1 MPEIIEYRELDRPDG
16 FTQETLGWV
25 PWLEPIAE
33 SQLTEDQRRALIGQ
47 FRIKSDYFRLLARNP
62 DALHARTLTDT
73 DIFTNIDGGLDRAD
87 REIAAS
93 VASRINGCVYCASV
107 HTARATQQSGRG
119 EDVQRLLDDGPEARL
134 GQTWEAV
141 AQTSAALTRT
151 PSEFGEAEIRRLREA
166 GLDDASIVDAIN
178 AAAFFNWANRL
189 MLSLG
194 EPTVPARRQQ
204 H

>member
-107 HTARATQQSGRG
+107 HTARTTQQSGRG